1 MSQVYGNGTTT
12 STNGS
17 NVRVDALREKAI
29 RAAKK
34 EIIFEQL
41 CDNQTMPLNYGKT
54 LKVHKTLYILDDL
67 NVNDQGLGQDG
78 LVPGA
83 GEPNENGNLYG
94 SSRSVVDVSAG
105 MPMLAE
111 GAGRVNRVGMTRIT
125 REGTLIR
132 MGAFL
137 EYTDEVELFSDQKM
151 EIQYYEKMGELAAEL
166 YDDYLQKELLGAAGV
181 ELYGGVA
188 TSISTLDGNDG
199 ATASTLAYDLIRQT
213 QVTLRA
219 NYAKKTTS
227 IITGSTKVGTV
238 PVNASYFAYCG
249 PTSTVELEKLQD
261 DFSERAYTPARMY
274 AASGNLAKG
283 EVGAVHSTR
292 FIEAER
298 MMKYDGG
305 GTLVSTNAGGYQ
317 TTTLTPAQA
326 IARGVA
332 TTFDAATDYVIG
344 DVVVYLTNIYVH
356 TADVTAAAWSAV
368 GRTDLG
374 TTAEFFDG
382 FPIIYVTKGAFATI
396 GLQGNK
402 KIKFLSK
409 KPSQEPTQAD
419 PYALMGLYSF
429 NFFAGSIVLEPEK
442 IARIVHIAK

>member
-1 MSQVYGNGTTT
+1 MSQVYGNGTSTA
-12 STNGS
+12 TNGS

-67 NVNDQGLGQDG
+67 NVNDQGLDG
-78 LVPGA
+78 TGAVPAA

-125 REGTLIR
+125 REGTLVR

-188 TSISTLDGNDG
+188 TSIATLTGVDG
-199 ATASTLAYDLIRQT
+199 ATPSTLSYDLIRST

-219 NYAKKTTS
+219 NYAKKTNE
-227 IITGSTKVGTV
+227 IITGSTKIGTV

-249 PTSTVELEKLQD
+249 PVSTVELEKLTD
-261 DFSERAYTPARMY
+261 DFSERAFTPARMY
-274 AASGNLAKG
+274 AANGNLAKA

-298 MMKYDGG
+298 MMHYDGG
-305 GTLVSTNAGGYQ
+305 GAYAATNAGGYR
-317 TTTLTPAQA
+317 TTALNPTQA
-326 IARGVA
+326 VARGVA
-332 TTFDAATDYVIG
+332 TVFDAGTDYLTG
-344 DVVVYLTNIYVH
+344 DIVSYNGSLWIH
-356 TADVTAAAWSAV
+356 TADVAAAAWSAV

-374 TTAEFFDG
+374 ASVEFFNG
-382 FPIIYVTKGAFATI
+382 YPIIYVTKGAFATI

-402 KIKFLSK
+402 KIKFLAK
-409 KPSQEPTQAD
+409 KPAMEPTQSD